1 MYTIFVLKS
10 IYWAILG
17 MASGLTTTLMVLL
30 AALPLEYT
38 RPIQPVPI
46 RKRALDIWFFLCT
59 AVIGTLGRV
68 ALSVTIIALINAAGG
83 GIIPLPDEGYG
94 LVLSCLIFIAAVDC
108 LLYWRHR
115 LEHSIPVL
123 WVLHSF
129 HHSDRALNV
138 FSRGYSYGLSKI
150 AQAIIEMPILALL
163 FHVPSQVF
171 IVWGSIQI
179 LTDITMHANLKVG
192 WGPLTL
198 AFVGPQ
204 YHRIHHSI
212 DPRHRDRNFAST
224 FPIWDVL
231 FGTAWK
237 PARDEWPDTGI
248 EGEPSATFIEAITWP
263 ARFITRQAAA
273 RSIEP
278 GNLEKI

>member
-1 MYTIFVLKS
+1 MYTLKT
-10 IYWAILG
+10 IYWIILG
-17 MASGLTTTLMVLL
+17 TVSGLTTNLMILSV
-30 AALPLEYT
+30 ALPLEYI

-46 RKRALDIWFFLCT
+46 IKRVLAIWFFLCT
-59 AVIGTLGRV
+59 AVIGTLGVVAVNVTIV
-68 ALSVTIIALINAAGG
+68 ALIKAAGG

-94 LVLSCLIFIAAVDC
+94 LVLSCLIFIAAADC

-115 LEHSIPVL
+115 LEHSIPAL

-138 FSRGYSYGLSKI
+138 FSRGYSYGLSKF
-150 AQAIIEMPILALL
+150 AQAIIEIPILALL
-163 FHVPSQVF
+163 FRVPSQAL
-171 IVWGSIQI
+171 IVWGLLQM
-179 LTDITMHANLKVG
+179 LGEITMHLNFKVG

-198 AFVGPQ
+198 ALVGPQ

-212 DPRHRDRNFAST
+212 DPRHHDRNFASL

-231 FGTAWK
+231 FDTAWK